1 MNNWDFSSR
10 WILSPPASTW
20 EGFLWNSRNLRS
32 WWIGGGKY
40 RHYFFKRT
48 SERKTVAPMKQ
59 CCSVAQSCLT
69 LQPCGLQHARLPSPS
84 PSSRSLLKL
93 MSVESMMPCNHLI
106 MCCSLLL
113 PSIFPSIRVFSIEST
128 LGMRWPKYWSFSIS
142 ISPSNEY
149 SGLISDLILR
159 IDWLDL
165 LAVQGTLKSLLQH
178 QQNKWSDIIERNYY
192 TIAPSLYNWLVSF
205 LFACL
210 MAKNTVVSIWWFL

>member
-20 EGFLWNSRNLRS
+20 EGFLWNSMNLRS

-59 CCSVAQSCLT
+59 CCSVTQSCLT

-128 LGMRWPKYWSFSIS
+128 LCIRCQSIGASAS
-142 ISPSNEY
+142 ILPVTIQVDKTGRKGKQS
-149 SGLISDLILR
+149 R
-159 IDWLDL
+159 RRF
-165 LAVQGTLKSLLQH
+165 
-178 QQNKWSDIIERNYY
+178 QNHKQ
-192 TIAPSLYNWLVSF
+192 
-205 LFACL
+205 
-210 MAKNTVVSIWWFL
+210 KK